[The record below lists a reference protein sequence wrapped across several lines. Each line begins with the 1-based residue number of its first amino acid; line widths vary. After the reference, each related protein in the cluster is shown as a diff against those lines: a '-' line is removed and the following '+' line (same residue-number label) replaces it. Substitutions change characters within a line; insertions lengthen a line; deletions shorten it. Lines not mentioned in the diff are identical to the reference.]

1 MILAAVA
8 DAQLLL
14 PKFEAGRWMF
24 LIGSAVPEGRAAPV
38 SQIEHFFFKPAAKSS
53 ESTCTV
59 AAFVVN

>member
-38 SQIEHFFFKPAAKSS
+38 SQIDFFFFSQQRSLLNPP
-53 ESTCTV
+53 V
-59 AAFVVN
+59 L